1 MYYCRRRTS
10 ELPKETLSVRKGE
23 SVTLNPAT
31 EIQTGDEIQWLFGA
45 GDTLIAEIKGEAR
58 EIKVHDPDWRFLG
71 RLELKETG
79 SLTIRN
85 TKAAFTGVYT
95 SKIRRGRETLY
106 KRLIVSVEESE
117 REVAMGESFTL
128 NTATEIN
135 KDDWIQWRFNNE
147 KEATIIAE
155 IKTRKIFKYDG
166 PDGTFRDRLELD
178 KETGS
183 LTITNTRTEH
193 SGFYTLKIRRG
204 TKETLYKSFCIS
216 VREWMV
222 AEMEGESV
230 TLKPATEINK
240 DDSIQWLYGDEEQQT
255 VIAEFTGET
264 GEIFTYAH
272 VADGRFRDRLELD
285 KTTGSLAIKN
295 TRTELSGL
303 YHLQIRSSSGLSYQ
317 TFSVTVKDKV
327 EKKLLIGDDSVTLN
341 PDTEIQRDDLILWM
355 FGVQDKLIAQIKG
368 GTGEIYGDANERFR
382 DRLKLNE
389 KTGSLTITNIEAE
402 HLGLYKVLTISS
414 SRGTLCKIFR
424 VSINLS
430 YVERRKGEYVRLYTG
445 LTEILTDDEIQWMFG
460 DENSLIAD
468 IKGRTGKTY
477 DVLDGRFRGSLEL
490 NNQTGDLTINN
501 STVKHA
507 GDYKLKIRSSKG
519 NTNSTY
525 IVIIKGESLQSM

>member
-1 MYYCRRRTS
+1 MIRTCLFANRIIIS
-10 ELPKETLSVRKGE
+10 SFLCFYVLLSVSVRKGE

-106 KRLIVSVEESE
+106 KRLIVSVEGESLWSVFSDHFSLQCVSVFGYYKLCLKKKSLHWPIL
-117 REVAMGESFTL
+117 EVAMGESFTL

-317 TFSVTVKDKV
+317 TFS
-327 EKKLLIGDDSVTLN
+327 KLLIGDDSVTLN

-424 VSINLS
+424 
-430 YVERRKGEYVRLYTG
+430 GMCTG
-445 LTEILTDDEIQWMFG
+445 LFLFFIQHHLMSGSEFAR
-460 DENSLIAD
+460 SLGSSPAKIAW
-468 IKGRTGKTY
+468 
-477 DVLDGRFRGSLEL
+477 V
-490 NNQTGDLTINN
+490 
-501 STVKHA
+501 
-507 GDYKLKIRSSKG
+507 
-519 NTNSTY
+519 
-525 IVIIKGESLQSM
+525 